1 MTDFTADLIRTLPG
15 QVAAV
20 LLLVEAVK
28 YASRLHGD
36 CTAIRVIALVA
47 GVVIALGIAVYEG
60 TDLMGGFLAVLN
72 GILAALA
79 AMKGYELGAK
89 PGEAVKKLW
98 EGGENPW
105 EPME

>member
-36 CTAIRVIALVA
+36 CTAIRVIALAA
-47 GVVIALGIAVYEG
+47 GVVIALGIAVYDG
-60 TDLMGGFLAVLN
+60 TDIMGGFLAVLN

-89 PGEAVKKLW
+89 PGKVIESVW
-98 EGGENPW
+98 NDGEPKSG
-105 EPME
+105 E

>member
-28 YASRLHGD
+28 YASRIHGD
-36 CTAIRVIALVA
+36 CTAIRVIALAA
-47 GVVIALGIAVYEG
+47 GVVIALGIAVYDG
-60 TDLMGGFLAVLN
+60 TDIMGGFLAVLN

-89 PGEAVKKLW
+89 PGQAIERLW
-98 EGGENPW
+98 NDGEDPW
-105 EPME
+105 GPIE